1 LKHYFERLRP
11 LKVLG
16 DKNVNTFFEKIYYNA
31 FPSEHAQI
39 AFSVC
44 TFMFIVVKKYWYW
57 YLILALGV
65 SFERIYAGSHF
76 PFDVLAG
83 AVIGI
88 ISAYATVVLF
98 RKYFKI

>member
-1 LKHYFERLRP
+1 
-11 LKVLG
+11 
-16 DKNVNTFFEKIYYNA
+16 
-31 FPSEHAQI
+31 
-39 AFSVC
+39 
-44 TFMFIVVKKYWYW
+44 MFIVVRKYWYW

-76 PFDVLAG
+76 PLDVLAG

-98 RKYFKI
+98 RKYFKA